1 MGMSFDLHLKIGEKV
16 AGLGFL
22 SEGARFLC
30 RPAAFSGLCVLASV
44 LFSAG
49 YSADSKAAADAYKQK
64 TLLADGNDAE
74 WLLRGRNYAE
84 QNYSP
89 LSQINDKNVSKLGL
103 LWSLDIPS
111 KDGLSA
117 TPIVADG
124 IAYLSAPFSKVYA
137 IDVRSG
143 KLVWSY
149 DPKVKLGGSF
159 SSTWSALRNRG
170 AAFWD
175 GKVFVGTADCRLVAI
190 DAKSGAL
197 KWEAQACDPSK
208 ENGIAGAPMV
218 ANGKVYIGN
227 GVSDFG
233 ARGYLASFDV
243 NTGKEVWRFYTVPD
257 DPAKGPQSKAL
268 EFASKTWKDGWA
280 KNGGAAPWGA
290 IVYDP
295 EMNSV
300 YFGTNAATPIHA
312 GVRNPSG
319 LENLFANSIV
329 AVDADTGEYKWHYQV
344 VPNDAWD
351 FDATMHIMLGELE
364 VGGKKRKVLMQAPK
378 SGFFYVIDRESGKL
392 ISADNYVPV
401 SWASHYDSQT
411 GKPVEKEGARY
422 YNNADGAAIV
432 SPGVWGARNWMSMS
446 TNPATGLVYFSAW
459 NLSTRFAS
467 DPNALLGGVLAD
479 NYAAGT
485 DPETIKGRGSL
496 VAWDPVQRTAR
507 WKIPQDLPING
518 STLSTGG
525 NLVFHGTS
533 SGKINAYRADNGQIL
548 WSQPTGS
555 GVLAAPITVTVNGQ
569 QILLVTVGA
578 PALVRSAM
586 VAYGVGRES
595 RGPSRIMAFSLGGTG
610 KIPKV
615 DTSLP
620 KIDEPPKMEVSKAML
635 EKGFNLYNSGSC
647 WLCHGDRADSIG
659 GSAPDLR
666 RSPIIKSKDA
676 WYRVIV
682 KGALKDGG
690 MLGQDFSADDAEA
703 IRAFVVEQAWKEY
716 RQVKSEEKKN

>member
-1 MGMSFDLHLKIGEKV
+1 MFCYRHATIDANPARVNDHSKSVRLHGHCAVFNSF
-16 AGLGFL
+16 F
-22 SEGARFLC
+22 
-30 RPAAFSGLCVLASV
+30 VLVSA
-44 LFSAG
+44 LFSVT
-49 YSADSKAAADAYKQK
+49 YIADVHAAVDEYKK
-64 TLLADGNDAE
+64 RTLSVDSNTSD

-84 QNYSP
+84 QNFSP
-89 LSQINDKNVSKLGL
+89 LNQINDGNVAKLGL

-117 TPIVADG
+117 TPIVVDG
-124 IAYLSAPFSKVYA
+124 VAYLSSPFSKVHA
-137 IDVRSG
+137 IDIRSG

-149 DPKVKLGGSF
+149 DPKVKLGSSF

-170 AAFWD
+170 AAYWD
-175 GKVFVGTADCRLVAI
+175 GMVYVGTADCRLVAI
-190 DAKSGAL
+190 DSKTGAL
-197 KWEAQACDPSK
+197 KWEVQACDPSK

-233 ARGYLASFDV
+233 ARGYLASFDAY
-243 NTGKEVWRFYTVPD
+243 NGKEVWRFYTVPD

-268 EFASKTWKDGWA
+268 EIASKTWKDGWA
-280 KNGGAAPWGA
+280 KNGGGAPWGA

-300 YFGTNAATPIHA
+300 YFGTNAAAPIHA
-312 GVRNPSG
+312 GVRNPTG
-319 LENLFANSIV
+319 LENLYANSIV
-329 AVDADTGEYKWHYQV
+329 SVDADTGEYKWHYQV

-351 FDATMHIMLGELE
+351 YDATMHIMLGEVE
-364 VGGKKRKVLMQAPK
+364 VDNKKRKVLMQAPK

-401 SWASHYDSQT
+401 SWASHYDLET

-422 YNNADGAAIV
+422 YKNKDGAATV

-446 TNPATGLVYFSAW
+446 TNPSTGLVYFSAW
-459 NLSTRFAS
+459 NLSTRFAA
-467 DPNALLGGVLAD
+467 DPNAMLGGVLAE

-485 DPETIKGRGSL
+485 DPATIKSRGSL
-496 VAWDPVQRTAR
+496 IAWDPVQRTAR
-507 WKIPQDLPING
+507 WKVPQDYPING

-525 NLVFHGTS
+525 NLVFHGTAT
-533 SGKINAYRADNGQIL
+533 GKINAYRADNGQML
-548 WSQPTGS
+548 WTQATGS
-555 GVLAAPITVTVNGQ
+555 GVLAAPITVTVGDQ
-569 QILLVTVGA
+569 QILLVTVGS

-586 VAYGVGRES
+586 VAYGVSRES
-595 RGPSRIMAFSLGGTG
+595 RGPSRIMAFALGGAG

-620 KIDEPPKMEVSKAML
+620 KIDEPPKIEASKATL
-635 EKGFNLYNSGSC
+635 QSGANLYNSGSC

-676 WYRVIV
+676 WFSVVV
-682 KGALKDGG
+682 KGALKGGG
-690 MLGQDFSADDAEA
+690 MLGQDFSPDDAEA

-716 RQVKSEEKKN
+716 RQVKSEEKRK

>member
-1 MGMSFDLHLKIGEKV
+1 MFCYRHATIDANPVRDNGHSKSVRLHGRRAVVNSFL
-16 AGLGFL
+16 
-22 SEGARFLC
+22 
-30 RPAAFSGLCVLASV
+30 VLVSA
-44 LFSAG
+44 LFSATHFADVHAAVDG
-49 YSADSKAAADAYKQK
+49 YKKKTLSADSNTSD
-64 TLLADGNDAE
+64 

-84 QNYSP
+84 QNFSP
-89 LSQINDKNVSKLGL
+89 LNQINDGNVAKLGL

-117 TPIVADG
+117 TPIVVDG
-124 IAYLSAPFSKVYA
+124 VAYLSAPFSKVHA
-137 IDVRSG
+137 IDIRSG

-149 DPKVKLGGSF
+149 DPKVKLGSSF

-175 GKVFVGTADCRLVAI
+175 GKVYVGTADCRLVAI
-190 DAKSGAL
+190 DSKTGVL
-197 KWEAQACDPSK
+197 KWEVQACDSSK

-227 GVSDFG
+227 GVSDLG
-233 ARGYLASFDV
+233 ARGYLASFDA
-243 NTGKEVWRFYTVPD
+243 NNGKEVWRFYTVPD

-268 EFASKTWKDGWA
+268 EIASKTWKDGWA
-280 KNGGAAPWGA
+280 KNGGGAPWGA

-300 YFGTNAATPIHA
+300 YFGTNAAAPIHA
-312 GVRNPSG
+312 GVRNPTG
-319 LENLFANSIV
+319 LENLYANSIV
-329 AVDADTGEYKWHYQV
+329 SVDADTGEYKWHYQV

-351 FDATMHIMLGELE
+351 YDATMHIMLGE
-364 VGGKKRKVLMQAPK
+364 VDVDNKKRKVLMQAPK

-401 SWASHYDSQT
+401 SWASHYDLET

-422 YNNADGAAIV
+422 YKNKDGAATV
-432 SPGVWGARNWMSMS
+432 SPGVWGARSWMSMS
-446 TNPATGLVYFSAW
+446 TNPSTGLVYFSAW
-459 NLSTRFAS
+459 NLSTRFAA
-467 DPNALLGGVLAD
+467 DPNALLGGVLAE

-485 DPETIKGRGSL
+485 DPSTIKSRGSL
-496 VAWDPVQRTAR
+496 IAWDPVQRTAR
-507 WKIPQDLPING
+507 WKVPQDYPING

-533 SGKINAYRADNGQIL
+533 TGKINAYRADNGQML
-548 WSQPTGS
+548 WTQATGS
-555 GVLAAPITVTVNGQ
+555 GVLAAPITVTVGDQ
-569 QILLVTVGA
+569 QILLVTVGS
-578 PALVRSAM
+578 PALVRNNL
-586 VAYGVGRES
+586 VAYGVSRES
-595 RGPSRIMAFSLGGTG
+595 RGPSRVMAFALGGGG
-610 KIPKV
+610 KVPKV

-620 KIDEPPKMEVSKAML
+620 KIDEPPKIEVSKATL
-635 EKGFNLYNSGSC
+635 QSGANLYNSGSC

-676 WYRVIV
+676 WFRVVV

-690 MLGQDFSADDAEA
+690 MLGQDFSSDDAEA

-716 RQVKSEEKKN
+716 RQVKSEEKRK